1 MEASANTA
9 SSGIGVP
16 LVGSSWPYAL
26 YCTSF
31 PSRAIATTAPGT
43 RLAAIS
49 RAKKSSRRARPCC
62 ENPTSSG
69 FASGSG
75 AAFAA
80 LAAMPAAIIA
90 AAFMNAFIV
99 FSLACGSSR
108 TIIMVGLSCLDY
120 VCKGDKPSAGSRAV
134 MRLSRPAATCCAWQE
149 GQITQKPVQP
159 FAQKYSAF
167 ASRANHSHNSACLT
181 ADEGRWRS
189 SRTRGEMRWTLRA
202 RLDVRAGRVRR
213 SRVVRAPRCWR

>member
-1 MEASANTA
+1 MSVRPATAAIGLVMEASANTA

-43 RLAAIS
+43 RFAAIS
-49 RAKKSSRRARPCC
+49 RAKKSSRRASPCC

-80 LAAMPAAIIA
+80 LAAMPATTVAAIMNV
-90 AAFMNAFIV
+90 FMV
-99 FSLACGSSR
+99 FSLECRSGPH
-108 TIIMVGLSCLDY
+108 DY
-120 VCKGDKPSAGSRAV
+120 YG
-134 MRLSRPAATCCAWQE
+134 
-149 GQITQKPVQP
+149 
-159 FAQKYSAF
+159 
-167 ASRANHSHNSACLT
+167 
-181 ADEGRWRS
+181 WRH
-189 SRTRGEMRWTLRA
+189 
-202 RLDVRAGRVRR
+202 V
-213 SRVVRAPRCWR
+213 